1 MLQWKEEYEVGVA
14 EIDEQHQKLID
25 IANRVYELMRNELA
39 LDKYDQIVEILQELK
54 EYTVYHFHFE
64 EGLMQKA
71 RYIKRFSHKI
81 LHQNFLAQ
89 VEAVD
94 LSAVDEN
101 QEAYLVQIMDFIA
114 NWLIEHIVVKIRKWA
129 SQFGLSEI
137 VKKSACR

>member
-71 RYIKRFSHKI
+71 KYKKRFSHKI
-81 LHQNFLAQ
+81 MHQNFLAQ

-101 QEAYLVQIMDFIA
+101 QEAYLIQIMDFIA
-114 NWLIEHIVVKIRKWA
+114 NWLIEHIV
-129 SQFGLSEI
+129 GED
-137 VKKSACR
+137 KKVGQSVRAQ

>member
-54 EYTVYHFHFE
+54 EYTVYHFRFE

-71 RYIKRFSHKI
+71 RYKKRFSHKI
-81 LHQNFLAQ
+81 LHQEFLAQ

-101 QEAYLVQIMDFIA
+101 QDAYLIQIMDFIA
-114 NWLIEHIVVKIRKWA
+114 NWLIEHII
-129 SQFGLSEI
+129 GED
-137 VKKSACR
+137 KKVGQSVRAQ

>member
-71 RYIKRFSHKI
+71 KYKKRFSHKI

-101 QEAYLVQIMDFIA
+101 QEAYLIQIMDFIA
-114 NWLIEHIVVKIRKWA
+114 NWLIEHIV
-129 SQFGLSEI
+129 GED
-137 VKKSACR
+137 KKVGQSVRAQ

>member
-1 MLQWKEEYEVGVA
+1 MLQWKEEYEVGVV

-71 RYIKRFSHKI
+71 RYKKRFSHKI

-101 QEAYLVQIMDFIA
+101 QDAYLVQIMDFIA
-114 NWLIEHIVVKIRKWA
+114 NWLIDHIV
-129 SQFGLSEI
+129 GED
-137 VKKSACR
+137 KKVGQSVRAQ

>member
-71 RYIKRFSHKI
+71 KYKKRFSHKI

-114 NWLIEHIVVKIRKWA
+114 NWLIDHIV
-129 SQFGLSEI
+129 GED
-137 VKKSACR
+137 KKVGQSVLAQ

>member
-54 EYTVYHFHFE
+54 EYTVYHFHFK

-71 RYIKRFSHKI
+71 KYKKRFSHKI

-114 NWLIEHIVVKIRKWA
+114 NWLIDHIV
-129 SQFGLSEI
+129 GED
-137 VKKSACR
+137 KKVGQSVRAQ

>member
-71 RYIKRFSHKI
+71 KYKKRFSHKI
-81 LHQNFLAQ
+81 LHQNFLAK

-94 LSAVDEN
+94 LAALDEN
-101 QEAYLVQIMDFIA
+101 QEEYLVKIMDFIA
-114 NWLIEHIVVKIRKWA
+114 NWLIDHIV
-129 SQFGLSEI
+129 GED
-137 VKKSACR
+137 KKVGQSVRAQ

>member
-71 RYIKRFSHKI
+71 RYKKRFSHKI

-114 NWLIEHIVVKIRKWA
+114 NWLIEHIV
-129 SQFGLSEI
+129 GED
-137 VKKSACR
+137 KKVGQSVRAQ

>member
-14 EIDEQHQKLID
+14 EIDEHHQKLID

-71 RYIKRFSHKI
+71 KYKKRFSHKI

-101 QEAYLVQIMDFIA
+101 QDAYLVQIMDFIA
-114 NWLIEHIVVKIRKWA
+114 NWLIEHIV
-129 SQFGLSEI
+129 GED
-137 VKKSACR
+137 KKVGQSVRAQ

>member
-25 IANRVYELMRNELA
+25 IANRVYELMRNDLA

-71 RYIKRFSHKI
+71 RYKKRFSHKI

-101 QEAYLVQIMDFIA
+101 QDAYLVQIMDFIA
-114 NWLIEHIVVKIRKWA
+114 NWLIEHIV
-129 SQFGLSEI
+129 GED
-137 VKKSACR
+137 KKVGQSVRAQ

>member
-71 RYIKRFSHKI
+71 KYKKRFSHKI

-101 QEAYLVQIMDFIA
+101 QDAYLIQIMDFIA
-114 NWLIEHIVVKIRKWA
+114 NWLIEHIV
-129 SQFGLSEI
+129 GED
-137 VKKSACR
+137 KKVGQSVRAQ

>member
-71 RYIKRFSHKI
+71 KYKKRFSHKL
-81 LHQNFLAQ
+81 LHQEFLAQ

-114 NWLIEHIVVKIRKWA
+114 NWLIDHIV
-129 SQFGLSEI
+129 GED
-137 VKKSACR
+137 KKVGQSVRAQ

>member
-71 RYIKRFSHKI
+71 KYKKRFSHKI

-101 QEAYLVQIMDFIA
+101 QEAYLIQIMDFIA
-114 NWLIEHIVVKIRKWA
+114 NWLIDHIV
-129 SQFGLSEI
+129 GED
-137 VKKSACR
+137 KKVGQSVRAQ

>member
-39 LDKYDQIVEILQELK
+39 LDKYDQTVEILQELK

-71 RYIKRFSHKI
+71 RYKKRFSHKI

-101 QEAYLVQIMDFIA
+101 QDAYLVQIMDFIA
-114 NWLIEHIVVKIRKWA
+114 NWLIEHIV
-129 SQFGLSEI
+129 GED
-137 VKKSACR
+137 KKVGQSVRAQ

>member
-71 RYIKRFSHKI
+71 RYKKRFSHKI

-114 NWLIEHIVVKIRKWA
+114 NWLIDHIV
-129 SQFGLSEI
+129 GED
-137 VKKSACR
+137 KKVGQSVRAQ

>member
-71 RYIKRFSHKI
+71 KYKKRFSHKL
-81 LHQNFLAQ
+81 LHQEFLAQ

-94 LSAVDEN
+94 LSAVDEE
-101 QEAYLVQIMDFIA
+101 QDAYLVKIMDFIA
-114 NWLIEHIVVKIRKWA
+114 NWLIDHIV
-129 SQFGLSEI
+129 GED
-137 VKKSACR
+137 KKVGQSVRAQ

>member
-1 MLQWKEEYEVGVA
+1 MLQWKEEYEVGVV

-71 RYIKRFSHKI
+71 KYKKRFSHKI

-101 QEAYLVQIMDFIA
+101 QEAYLIQIMDFIA
-114 NWLIEHIVVKIRKWA
+114 NWLIDHIV
-129 SQFGLSEI
+129 GED
-137 VKKSACR
+137 KKVGQSVRAQ

>member
-14 EIDEQHQKLID
+14 EIDEQHQKLVA
-25 IANRVYELMRNELA
+25 IANHVYELMRNDLA

-54 EYTVYHFHFE
+54 EYTVYHFQYE

-71 RYIKRFSHKI
+71 AYKKRFSHKI
-81 LHQNFLAQ
+81 LHQEFLAQ

-101 QEAYLVQIMDFIA
+101 QEEYLIRIMDFIA
-114 NWLIEHIVVKIRKWA
+114 NWLIEHIV
-129 SQFGLSEI
+129 GED
-137 VKKSACR
+137 KKVGQAVRGQ

>member
-71 RYIKRFSHKI
+71 RYKKRFSHKI

-101 QEAYLVQIMDFIA
+101 QEAYLIQIMDFIA
-114 NWLIEHIVVKIRKWA
+114 NWLIEHIV
-129 SQFGLSEI
+129 GED
-137 VKKSACR
+137 KKVGQSVRAQ

>member
-71 RYIKRFSHKI
+71 KYKKRFSHKI

-101 QEAYLVQIMDFIA
+101 QDAYLVQIMDFIA
-114 NWLIEHIVVKIRKWA
+114 NWLIEHIV
-129 SQFGLSEI
+129 GED
-137 VKKSACR
+137 KKVGQSVRAQ

>member
-71 RYIKRFSHKI
+71 KYKKRFSHKI

-101 QEAYLVQIMDFIA
+101 QDAYLVQIMDFIA
-114 NWLIEHIVVKIRKWA
+114 NWLIEHIV
-129 SQFGLSEI
+129 GED
-137 VKKSACR
+137 KKVGQSVRAH

>member
-71 RYIKRFSHKI
+71 KYKKRFSHKI

-101 QEAYLVQIMDFIA
+101 QDAYLVQIMDFIA
-114 NWLIEHIVVKIRKWA
+114 NWLIDHIV
-129 SQFGLSEI
+129 GED
-137 VKKSACR
+137 KKVGQSVLAQ

>member
-71 RYIKRFSHKI
+71 KYKKRFSHKI

-101 QEAYLVQIMDFIA
+101 QEAYLIQIMDFIA
-114 NWLIEHIVVKIRKWA
+114 NWLIEHIV
-129 SQFGLSEI
+129 GED
-137 VKKSACR
+137 KKVVQSVRAQ

>member
-71 RYIKRFSHKI
+71 KYKKRFSHKI
-81 LHQNFLAQ
+81 LHQEFLAQ

-101 QEAYLVQIMDFIA
+101 QDAYLVQIMDFIA
-114 NWLIEHIVVKIRKWA
+114 NWLIDHIV
-129 SQFGLSEI
+129 GED
-137 VKKSACR
+137 KKVGQSVRAQ

>member
-71 RYIKRFSHKI
+71 RYKKRFSHKI

-101 QEAYLVQIMDFIA
+101 QDAYLVQIMDFIA
-114 NWLIEHIVVKIRKWA
+114 NWLIEHII
-129 SQFGLSEI
+129 GED
-137 VKKSACR
+137 KKVGQSVRAQ

>member
-1 MLQWKEEYEVGVA
+1 MLQWKEEYEVGGA

-71 RYIKRFSHKI
+71 KYKKRFSHKI

-101 QEAYLVQIMDFIA
+101 QDAYLVQIMDFIA
-114 NWLIEHIVVKIRKWA
+114 NWLIEHIV
-129 SQFGLSEI
+129 GED
-137 VKKSACR
+137 KKVGQSVRAQ

>member
-71 RYIKRFSHKI
+71 RYKKRFSHKI

-101 QEAYLVQIMDFIA
+101 QEAYLIQIMDFIA
-114 NWLIEHIVVKIRKWA
+114 NWLIDHIV
-129 SQFGLSEI
+129 GED
-137 VKKSACR
+137 KKVGQSVRAQ

>member
-1 MLQWKEEYEVGVA
+1 MLQWKEEYEVGVV

-71 RYIKRFSHKI
+71 KYKKRFSHKI

-101 QEAYLVQIMDFIA
+101 QDAYLVQIMDFIA
-114 NWLIEHIVVKIRKWA
+114 NWLIEHIV
-129 SQFGLSEI
+129 GED
-137 VKKSACR
+137 KKVGQSVRAQ

>member
-71 RYIKRFSHKI
+71 RYKKRFSHKI

-101 QEAYLVQIMDFIA
+101 QDAYLIQIMDFIA
-114 NWLIEHIVVKIRKWA
+114 NWLIEHIV
-129 SQFGLSEI
+129 GED
-137 VKKSACR
+137 KKVGQSVRAQ

>member
-1 MLQWKEEYEVGVA
+1 MLQWKEEYEVGVV

-71 RYIKRFSHKI
+71 RYKKRFSHKI

-101 QEAYLVQIMDFIA
+101 QEAYLIQIMDFIA
-114 NWLIEHIVVKIRKWA
+114 NWLIDHIV
-129 SQFGLSEI
+129 GED
-137 VKKSACR
+137 KKVGQSVRAQ

>member
-1 MLQWKEEYEVGVA
+1 MLQWKEEYEVGVV

-71 RYIKRFSHKI
+71 RYKKRFSHKI

-94 LSAVDEN
+94 LSAVDEE
-101 QEAYLVQIMDFIA
+101 QDAYLVRIMDFIA
-114 NWLIEHIVVKIRKWA
+114 NWLIDHIV
-129 SQFGLSEI
+129 GED
-137 VKKSACR
+137 KKVGKSVRAQ

>member
-71 RYIKRFSHKI
+71 KYKKRFSHKL
-81 LHQNFLAQ
+81 LHQEFLAQ

-94 LSAVDEN
+94 LSVVDEE
-101 QEAYLVQIMDFIA
+101 QDAYLVKIMDFIA
-114 NWLIEHIVVKIRKWA
+114 NWLIEHIVGEDKKVGQTIRA
-129 SQFGLSEI
+129 Q
-137 VKKSACR
+137 

>member
-71 RYIKRFSHKI
+71 KYKKRFSHKL
-81 LHQNFLAQ
+81 LHQEFLAQ

-94 LSAVDEN
+94 LSAVDEE
-101 QEAYLVQIMDFIA
+101 QDAYLVRIMDFIA
-114 NWLIEHIVVKIRKWA
+114 NWLIEHIV
-129 SQFGLSEI
+129 GED
-137 VKKSACR
+137 KKVGQSVRAQ

>member
-71 RYIKRFSHKI
+71 KYKKRFSHKL
-81 LHQNFLAQ
+81 LHQEFLAQ

-94 LSAVDEN
+94 LSAVDEE
-101 QEAYLVQIMDFIA
+101 QDAYLVRIMDFIA
-114 NWLIEHIVVKIRKWA
+114 NWLIEHIV
-129 SQFGLSEI
+129 GED
-137 VKKSACR
+137 KKVGQSVRAH

>member
-71 RYIKRFSHKI
+71 KYKKRFSHKL
-81 LHQNFLAQ
+81 LHQEFLAQ

-94 LSAVDEN
+94 LSAVDEE
-101 QEAYLVQIMDFIA
+101 QDAYLVKIMDFIA
-114 NWLIEHIVVKIRKWA
+114 NWLIEHIV
-129 SQFGLSEI
+129 GED
-137 VKKSACR
+137 KKVGQSVRAQ

>member
-71 RYIKRFSHKI
+71 KYKKRFSHKL
-81 LHQNFLAQ
+81 LHQEFLAQ

-94 LSAVDEN
+94 LSAVDEE
-101 QEAYLVQIMDFIA
+101 QDAYLVRIMDFIA
-114 NWLIEHIVVKIRKWA
+114 NWLIEHIV
-129 SQFGLSEI
+129 GED
-137 VKKSACR
+137 KKVGKSVRAQ